1 MQPRNKRDK
10 TIGLL
15 PVRWSV
21 ENWTPLIQHLP
32 NPNCARG
39 ERVPWTKAAATE
51 KLANPRAGS
60 RLSASPILFGKE
72 RGRRA
77 GGALAGKLP
86 PGRSRRSRRRSLTVS
101 ARRRCGFTLIELLVV
116 IAIIG
121 ILAGIL
127 LPVLAGMKGKTKVK
141 QAQVDIANL
150 AAAIQHYESEYSRF
164 PSPLP
169 AGEDATFGNVP
180 GAKAD
185 NSDVIRILRD
195 IPEGVNDAH
204 KKNPQHNNYLDGPK
218 EVTGSI
224 HGIGRDDRIYR
235 DPWGTPYVI
244 SLDSDYNKQCYDAV
258 YRLDAV
264 SEDKAGPPGKGFN
277 GLFGGG
283 QPNTFQF
290 RGPVMVWSLGPDK
303 EASVSSPAN
312 GGKNKD
318 NVLSWKD

>member
-1 MQPRNKRDK
+1 MIMQPRNKRVK

-21 ENWTPLIQHLP
+21 ENWTPLIQHVP
-32 NPNCARG
+32 NLSCPRG
-39 ERVPWTKAAATE
+39 GRVSSTKAAATE
-51 KLANPRAGS
+51 NPANARAGS
-60 RLSASPILFGKE
+60 RLDAAPILFGKE
-72 RGRRA
+72 QARRA
-77 GGALAGKLP
+77 RGASPGKLP
-86 PGRSRRSRRRSLTVS
+86 PGRSRSSRRYALPVS

-127 LPVLAGMKGKTKVK
+127 LPVLAGMKGKAKVK

-150 AAAIQHYESEYSRF
+150 ATAIQHYESEYSRF

-169 AGEDATFGNVP
+169 AGEDGTFGNVP

-235 DPWGTPYVI
+235 DPWGTPFVI
-244 SLDSDYNKQCYDAV
+244 SMDSDYNKQCYDAV

-264 SEDKAGPPGKGFN
+264 SKGPDGKGFN
-277 GLFGGG
+277 GLFSDG

-290 RGPVMVWSLGPDK
+290 RGQVMVWSLGPDK
-303 EASVSSPAN
+303 QASISSPAN
-312 GGKNKD
+312 AGLNKD